1 MKRRGRP
8 TYNGLETAAIIC
20 REHCRGD
27 LPVITPSPHENVA
40 SGSVGAQAAKP
51 AQSNL
56 RFGPNMAPIVAAGIL
71 LSRIAGLVRESIFAH
86 YLGNSGAAD
95 AFKAGFRIPNI
106 LQNLLGEG
114 VLSASFIPV
123 YSRLLS
129 QGDEEEAN
137 LLAWA
142 VGALLSLA
150 VAILVVIGVAAAPWL
165 IDAIA
170 PGFNGDKR
178 ELTIRLVQIL
188 FPGAG
193 LLVLSAWCLGVLNSH
208 HRFFASYTAPVAW
221 NAAIIAA
228 LIFYG
233 PHASQ
238 SRLAVDV
245 AWGSVAGAAL
255 QIIVQLPQTLPLLGR
270 LRIHFARLRTE
281 IGIVLHNLLPV
292 VASRGVAQVSGYID
306 NLLASLLPT
315 GAVAALNYAQ
325 ILYLLPISLF
335 GMSVAAAELPTM
347 SRASA
352 AEAELAADT
361 LRARLNAGL
370 RQISFMVVPSAAA
383 FLVIGDVIVG
393 LLFQSGEFTRH
404 DALYVWGIL
413 AGSAVGLLAATMS
426 RLYNSTFYALYDTR
440 TPLRC
445 ALIRVGLTLVLGYAC
460 AIVLPPMIGI
470 ERRWGV
476 AGLTVSAGVAAWV
489 EFSMLRW
496 NLNRRLGPTGLDRRY
511 LAHLWVM
518 ALAAAAA
525 ALAVKY
531 EIHAGPRLTALAVI
545 PVYGAVYLGLAYW
558 TNVAELQRLTAHTL
572 ARLFPS
578 RRR

>member
-1 MKRRGRP
+1 M
-8 TYNGLETAAIIC
+8 AA
-20 REHCRGD
+20 
-27 LPVITPSPHENVA
+27 
-40 SGSVGAQAAKP
+40 
-51 AQSNL
+51 
-56 RFGPNMAPIVAAGIL
+56 IVAAGIL
-71 LSRIAGLVRESIFAH
+71 LSRIAGLIRESIFAH

-129 QGDEEEAN
+129 KGDEEAAS

-150 VAILVVIGVAAAPWL
+150 VATLVTGGVIAAPYL
-165 IDAIA
+165 IDVIA
-170 PGFNGDKR
+170 PGFHGDKR
-178 ELTIRLVQIL
+178 ELTIQLVQIL

-193 LLVLSAWCLGVLNSH
+193 LLVISAWCLGVLNSH

-228 LIFYG
+228 LVFYG
-233 PHASQ
+233 PHTGQ

-245 AWGSVAGAAL
+245 AWGSVAGAVL
-255 QIIVQLPQTLPLLGR
+255 QIIVQLPQTLPLLGK

-281 IGIVLHNLLPV
+281 IGVVLSNLLPV
-292 VASRGVAQVSGYID
+292 VASRGVAQVSSYID

-315 GAVAALNYAQ
+315 GAVAAINYAQ

-352 AEAELAADT
+352 AEAELAIDT
-361 LRARLNAGL
+361 LRARLNSGL

-383 FLVIGDVIVG
+383 FLAIGDVIVG
-393 LLFQSGEFTRH
+393 LLFQSGRFSHH

-413 AGSAVGLLAATMS
+413 AGSTVGLLAATMS

-445 ALIRVGLTLVLGYAC
+445 ALVRVGLTLVLGYIC
-460 AIVLPPMIGI
+460 AINLPPILGI

-476 AGLTVSAGVAAWV
+476 AGLTISAGIAAWV
-489 EFSMLRW
+489 EFALLRW
-496 NLNRRLGPTGLDRRY
+496 NLNRRLGQTGLNRGY
-511 LAHLWVM
+511 LAHLWLM

-531 EIHAGPRLTALAVI
+531 SFHAGPRLTALAVI
-545 PVYGAVYLGLAYW
+545 PVYGAVYLGLAHW
-558 TNVAELQRLTAHTL
+558 TGVPELQRLTAHAL
-572 ARLFPS
+572 ARFKRS
-578 RRR
+578 GRR

>member
-1 MKRRGRP
+1 LSLGKEPGKVATRIQKENP
-8 TYNGLETAAIIC
+8 DPAAISEQAGQI
-20 REHCRGD
+20 
-27 LPVITPSPHENVA
+27 PQ
-40 SGSVGAQAAKP
+40 SG
-51 AQSNL
+51 L
-56 RFGPNMAPIVAAGIL
+56 RFGPNMAAVVAAGIL

-86 YLGNSGAAD
+86 YLGNSEAAD

-129 QGDEEEAN
+129 KGEEEEAS

-150 VAILVVIGVAAAPWL
+150 VAILVLAGVTAAPWL
-165 IDAIA
+165 IAAIA
-170 PGFNGDKR
+170 PGFHGDKR

-228 LIFYG
+228 LVFYG
-233 PHASQ
+233 PRTSQ
-238 SRLAVDV
+238 QRLAVEV
-245 AWGSVAGAAL
+245 AWGSVAGAML

-270 LRIHFARLRTE
+270 LRLHFVKLRAE
-281 IGIVLHNLLPV
+281 IRIVLNNLLPV
-292 VASRGVAQVSGYID
+292 VASRGVAQISGYID

-325 ILYLLPISLF
+325 ILYLLPVSLF

-352 AEAELAADT
+352 AEAERAADT

-460 AIVLPPMIGI
+460 AISLPPLIGV

-489 EFSMLRW
+489 EFALLRR
-496 NLNRRLGPTGLDRRY
+496 NLNRRLGWTGVDRGY
-511 LAHLWVM
+511 LARLWMM
-518 ALAAAAA
+518 ALTAAAAA
-525 ALAVKY
+525 VAVKY
-531 EIHAGPRLTALAVI
+531 AVHAGPRLTAMAVI
-545 PVYGAVYLGLAYW
+545 PVYGAVYLGFAYW
-558 TNVAELQRLTAHTL
+558 TGVPELQRLMASTL
-572 ARLFPS
+572 TRLRS
-578 RRR
+578 SGRR